1 MSDSA
6 NIVSNRSEI
15 VYLYDAVDA
24 NPNGDPLTEENR
36 PRVDDYTE
44 EAIVTDVRLKRYVR
58 DYLDRQGH
66 TIFVKKSGSDQR
78 DDKSDRYESILDG
91 ILKSQ
96 LEEDYSDSEL
106 ENALLDEVADIRL
119 FGDSMAFDDS
129 PIGGSYTGP
138 VQFNFGRSMH
148 PVHETTHGKTS
159 VLSADSEEGGA
170 GGNMFSEHRLAY
182 ALLRFH
188 GVIDEHAASDT
199 RLTEDDVNLLE
210 EALWQGLRSQT
221 NTSSKRGHEP
231 RLLLRVEYDQE
242 AYHIGDLHR
251 TLSLNPRV
259 DDPKAM
265 RDITDLDL
273 VIDDLIDELENKAEL
288 IDSVTVHA
296 SSRIQI
302 QHNGEK
308 GNSSALVK
316 ALKNAVGDN
325 AVTVKNE

>member
-1 MSDSA
+1 MSDPA
-6 NIVSNRSEI
+6 NLVSNRSEI

-58 DYLDRQGH
+58 DYLDREGR
-66 TIFVKKSGSDQR
+66 TIFVKKSGSNQR
-78 DDKSDRYESILDG
+78 DDKGDRYAYILESIE
-91 ILKSQ
+91 SQ
-96 LEEDYSDSEL
+96 LGDDYTDAEL
-106 ENALLDEVADIRL
+106 EEVFLDEVVDIRL
-119 FGDSMAFDDS
+119 FGDSMAFDES
-129 PIGGSYTGP
+129 PIDGSYTGP

-159 VLSADSEEGGA
+159 VLAADSEGGGA

-188 GVIDEHAASDT
+188 GVIDEHAAADT
-199 RLTEDDVNLLE
+199 RLTEDDVDLLE

-231 RLLLRVEYDQE
+231 RLLLRVEYDQD

-251 TLSLNPRV
+251 ALELKPLVS
-259 DDPKAM
+259 DPKAM
-265 RDITDLDL
+265 RDISDLVI
-273 VIDDLIDELENKAEL
+273 VIDDLIDALASD
-288 IDSVTVHA
+288 IDTIDNVTMRA
-296 SSRIQI
+296 SRRLQV
-302 QHNGEK
+302 QYEGEQ
-308 GNSSALVK
+308 GDSSMLTK
-316 ALKNAVGDN
+316 ALKNTVGTD
-325 AVTVKNE
+325 AVTVSYE